1 MTRTKAW
8 SIKHGLLLGGGL
20 ALVGLLLQFL
30 LGPIDWQLISL
41 PVNVYLLL
49 FFVMPVVALHLMR
62 GAFYPVRWLT
72 SLPAAIS
79 VLLWITAITL
89 VMGLVKQ
96 LPSTQPPADALGIT
110 RMLSFWPFVLLY
122 GWLALS
128 LALVVLQRLL
138 SFKWRN
144 VPFLLLHGGI
154 LVSLLTA
161 TLGSAD
167 MQRMKLITTVGATEW
182 RAYNQQEEM
191 VELPIAVE
199 LNRFIMEQYDDGS
212 PKRYASDVNIYTKS
226 GNNFHAT
233 VDVNKPIKVDGWK
246 IYQYGYDTAA
256 GPESRISILE
266 LVSDL
271 WLPAVYAG
279 IAMMLAGAFTLLF
292 ISRKTKED

>member
-30 LGPIDWQLISL
+30 LGPIDWQLISW

-49 FFVMPVVALHLMR
+49 FFVMLVVALHLMR

-72 SLPAAIS
+72 SLPAAIG

-128 LALVVLQRLL
+128 LALVVLKRVL
-138 SFKWRN
+138 SFRWSN

-167 MQRMKLITTVGATEW
+167 MQRMKVVTTLGETEW
-182 RAYNQQEEM
+182 RAYNEQNNV
-191 VELPIAVE
+191 VELPIAIE
-199 LNRFIMEQYDDGS
+199 LNRFIMEQYEDGS

-226 GNNFHAT
+226 GKNFHAT
-233 VDVNKPIKVDGWK
+233 VDVNKPVKVDGWK

-256 GPESRISILE
+256 GPQSRISILE
-266 LVSDL
+266 LVSDP
-271 WLPAVYAG
+271 WLPAVYTG
-279 IAMMLAGAFTLLF
+279 IAMLLAGALTLLF
-292 ISRKTKED
+292 MSHKRK

>member
-1 MTRTKAW
+1 MTRAKAW

-30 LGPIDWQLISL
+30 LGPIDWQLISW

-49 FFVMPVVALHLMR
+49 FFVMLVVALHLMR

-72 SLPAAIS
+72 SLPAAIG

-138 SFKWRN
+138 SFKCRN

-226 GNNFHAT
+226 GKNFHAT

-266 LVSDL
+266 LVSDP

>member
-30 LGPIDWQLISL
+30 LGPIDWQLISW

-49 FFVMPVVALHLMR
+49 FFVMLVVALHLMR

-72 SLPAAIS
+72 SLPAAIG

-96 LPSTQPPADALGIT
+96 QPSTQPPADALGIT

-167 MQRMKLITTVGATEW
+167 MQRMNLITTVGATEW
-182 RAYNQQEEM
+182 RAYNQQE
-191 VELPIAVE
+191 
-199 LNRFIMEQYDDGS
+199 
-212 PKRYASDVNIYTKS
+212 
-226 GNNFHAT
+226 
-233 VDVNKPIKVDGWK
+233 
-246 IYQYGYDTAA
+246 
-256 GPESRISILE
+256 
-266 LVSDL
+266 
-271 WLPAVYAG
+271 
-279 IAMMLAGAFTLLF
+279 
-292 ISRKTKED
+292 

>member
-30 LGPIDWQLISL
+30 LGPIDWQLISW

-49 FFVMPVVALHLMR
+49 FFVMLVVALHLMR

-72 SLPAAIS
+72 SLPAAIG

-128 LALVVLQRLL
+128 LALVVLQRSL

-266 LVSDL
+266 LVSDP

>member
-1 MTRTKAW
+1 M
-8 SIKHGLLLGGGL
+8 
-20 ALVGLLLQFL
+20 
-30 LGPIDWQLISL
+30 
-41 PVNVYLLL
+41 
-49 FFVMPVVALHLMR
+49 
-62 GAFYPVRWLT
+62 
-72 SLPAAIS
+72 
-79 VLLWITAITL
+79 
-89 VMGLVKQ
+89 
-96 LPSTQPPADALGIT
+96 
-110 RMLSFWPFVLLY
+110 
-122 GWLALS
+122 
-128 LALVVLQRLL
+128 
-138 SFKWRN
+138 
-144 VPFLLLHGGI
+144 
-154 LVSLLTA
+154 LTA

-233 VDVNKPIKVDGWK
+233 VDVNKPFKVDGWK

-266 LVSDL
+266 LVSDP

>member
-30 LGPIDWQLISL
+30 LGPIDWQLISW

-49 FFVMPVVALHLMR
+49 FFVMLVVALHLMR

-72 SLPAAIS
+72 SLPAAIG

-154 LVSLLTA
+154 LLSLLTA

-167 MQRMKLITTVGATEW
+167 MQRMKVVTTLGETEW
-182 RAYNQQEEM
+182 RAYNEQNNV
-191 VELPIAVE
+191 VELPIAIE
-199 LNRFIMEQYDDGS
+199 LNQFIMEQYEDGS

-226 GNNFHAT
+226 GKNFHAT
-233 VDVNKPIKVDGWK
+233 VDVNKPVKVDGWK

-256 GPESRISILE
+256 GPQSRISILE
-266 LVSDL
+266 LVSDP
-271 WLPAVYAG
+271 WLPAVYVG
-279 IAMMLAGAFTLLF
+279 IAMLLAGALTLLF
-292 ISRKTKED
+292 MSHKRKET

>member
-30 LGPIDWQLISL
+30 LGPIDWQLISW

-49 FFVMPVVALHLMR
+49 FFVMLVVALHLMR

-72 SLPAAIS
+72 SLPAAIG

-199 LNRFIMEQYDDGS
+199 LNQFIMEQYEDGS

-226 GNNFHAT
+226 GKNFHAT
-233 VDVNKPIKVDGWK
+233 VDVNKPVKVDGWK

-256 GPESRISILE
+256 GPQSRISILE
-266 LVSDL
+266 LVSDP
-271 WLPAVYAG
+271 WLPAVYVG
-279 IAMMLAGAFTLLF
+279 IAMLLAGALTLLF
-292 ISRKTKED
+292 MSHKRKET

>member
-1 MTRTKAW
+1 MTHTKAW

-20 ALVGLLLQFL
+20 ALAGLLLQFL
-30 LGPIDWQLISL
+30 LGPIDWQLISW
-41 PVNVYLLL
+41 PVNAYLLL
-49 FFVMPVVALHLMR
+49 FFVMLVVALHLMR
-62 GAFYPVRWLT
+62 NAFYPVRWLT
-72 SLPAAIS
+72 SLPAAIG

-128 LALVVLQRLL
+128 LALVVLKRVL
-138 SFKWRN
+138 SFRWSN
-144 VPFLLLHGGI
+144 APFLLLHGGI
-154 LVSLLTA
+154 LLSLLTA

-167 MQRMKLITTVGATEW
+167 MQRMKVVTTLGETEW
-182 RAYNQQEEM
+182 RAYNEQNDV
-191 VELPIAVE
+191 VELPIAIE
-199 LNRFIMEQYDDGS
+199 LNRFIMEQYEDGS
-212 PKRYASDVNIYTKS
+212 PKRYASDVNIYTQS
-226 GNNFHAT
+226 GKNFHAT
-233 VDVNKPIKVDGWK
+233 VDVNKPVKVDGWK
-246 IYQYGYDTAA
+246 IYQYGYDTAV

-266 LVSDL
+266 LVSDP